1 MPSPSTPLRPG
12 LPSGY
17 ESRRQRA
24 YERVEALGLKRRW
37 VAGQIGRSVRCVTEV
52 LRGTDTGGPT
62 LVRIEMLLLGIERGE
77 IETPADTA
85 TTSKAGGPGADA
97 RGVGR

>member
-1 MPSPSTPLRPG
+1 MPSRTTRSRPD
-12 LPSGY
+12 LAESY
-17 ESRRQRA
+17 EQRRQGA

-37 VAGQIGRSVRCVTEV
+37 IAQEIGRSVRCVTEV

-77 IETPADTA
+77 IDVPPEA
-85 TTSKAGGPGADA
+85 TTGRRADQPGAD
-97 RGVGR
+97 R